1 MRKNGL
7 SNFAPLELRND
18 VGAKEG
24 IVFRDITPLMNDGE
38 AYKEATDQIVNFA
51 KEHNI
56 DVVVGPEARGFIFGC
71 PVSYAL
77 GIGFVPVRKPGKLPR
92 EVIEYSYDLEYGSNV
107 LCMHKDS
114 IKPGQRVLIIDDL
127 LATGGTIEAVI
138 KLVESLGGI
147 VAGLAFLIELEELK
161 GMEKLKDY
169 PVLTLMKY

>member
-1 MRKNGL
+1 MDLKNYVATVL
-7 SNFAPLELRND
+7 DFP
-18 VGAKEG
+18 KKG
-24 IVFRDITPLMNDGE
+24 IVFRDITPLMNSGE

-71 PVSYAL
+71 PVSYSL

-161 GMEKLKDY
+161 GMEKLKNY
-169 PVLTLMKY
+169 PVLTLMK

>member
-1 MRKNGL
+1 MRKMDLKNYVATVL
-7 SNFAPLELRND
+7 DFP
-18 VGAKEG
+18 KEG

-92 EVIEYSYDLEYGSNV
+92 EVIEYSYNLEYGSNV

>member
-1 MRKNGL
+1 MDLKNYVATVLDFRKN
-7 SNFAPLELRND
+7 
-18 VGAKEG
+18 G

-38 AYKEATDQIVNFA
+38 AYKEATEQIVNFA
-51 KEHNI
+51 KEHNV

-92 EVIEYSYDLEYGSNV
+92 EVIEYSYNLEYGSNV

-138 KLVESLGGI
+138 KLVESLGGT